1 MGGDEGI
8 LEEAVEGEEVGAGY
22 EGIHNPQSE
31 EEDAEGV
38 HGSALVCSI
47 AERMAETGPR
57 QVQLGE
63 KAVHSE

>member
-1 MGGDEGI
+1 MGGDEGV

-38 HGSALVCSI
+38 HGGALVCSI
-47 AERMAETGPR
+47 AECMA
-57 QVQLGE
+57 
-63 KAVHSE
+63 